1 MKLHKWAALGL
12 VFGLVAAI
20 VFMLPGDLL
29 FHAQSGVSD
38 PMSIFTA
45 NAALLAL
52 RSQHSDIVTRAAA
65 LLATV
70 KDGMPAAEVTRIE
83 GEHAELVRQAAELQ
97 TKITVEETR
106 APAPPAPA
114 ESRGHAWSVED
125 IGRINARATAFGLTP
140 ADAIATM
147 AEASVRTI
155 EQATDHLQNLVASR
169 APSRQNPHIR
179 ITQDEGDTIR
189 TAVEAAVML
198 RANPQALPATD
209 PSREMSRNYRGM
221 SLMEIGR
228 VFIEETQG
236 IRLRGQSRLEMAGTL
251 LGLNTG
257 MGTRGAGMHSTSD
270 FANLLANVASRRLR
284 AAYAQ
289 SPQTFKAFC
298 RQSNN
303 PDFKTKSVVQLSSA
317 PAFKKVREG
326 AEYSYGGLTDGVEQ
340 YALSTF
346 GRIVAITRQT
356 LINDDLGAFD
366 RLPTMIGRAAADLE
380 STTVYNVLL
389 DNAAMGDS
397 VALFHATHGNL
408 LTGSAIDETNLTLAD
423 KAIRDQRSL
432 AAKSAD
438 REYINLMP
446 RFILTGNAYRI
457 PAQKMVTAVTPN
469 ATSGVN
475 VFQNALEVISE
486 ARITGNKWFVI
497 ADPATIDTIEYS
509 YLEGEE
515 GVFTEQRIGFE
526 VDGIEIKGRLDF
538 AAKAIDWRGMVY
550 NPGA

>member
-12 VFGLVAAI
+12 AFGLVAAV
-20 VFMLPGDLL
+20 VFLLPGDLL

-52 RSQHSDIVTRAAA
+52 RNQHADLTTRAAT
-65 LLATV
+65 LIATV
-70 KDGMPAAEVTRIE
+70 KDGMPAADVTRIE
-83 GEHAELVRQAAELQ
+83 GEHAELVRQAAEIQ
-97 TKITVEETR
+97 TKITAEETR
-106 APAPPAPA
+106 APVPPAPP
-114 ESRGHAWSVED
+114 ESRGHAWSVDD

-147 AEASVRTI
+147 ADANVRTI

-179 ITQDEGDTIR
+179 VTQDEGDTIR
-189 TAVEAAVML
+189 TAIGASILL
-198 RANPQALPATD
+198 RANPQALAADAPE
-209 PSREMSRNYRGM
+209 REMARNYRGM
-221 SLMEIGR
+221 SLIEVGR
-228 VFIEETQG
+228 VFMEEAHG
-236 IRLRGQSRLEMAGTL
+236 VRLRGMSKLEMAGSL
-251 LGLNTG
+251 LGLDTG
-257 MGTRGAGMHSTSD
+257 MGTRAAGMHSTSD
-270 FANLLANVASRRLR
+270 FASLLANVASKRLR
-284 AAYAQ
+284 QAYQAA
-289 SPQTFKAFC
+289 PQTFKAFC

-317 PAFKKVREG
+317 PAFKQVREG
-326 AEYSYGGLTDGVEQ
+326 GEYSYGGLTEGVEQ

-366 RLPTMIGRAAADLE
+366 RIPTMIGRAAADLE

-389 DNAAMGDS
+389 SNPNMGDG
-397 VALFHATHGNL
+397 VPLFHATHGNL
-408 LTGSAIDETNLTLAD
+408 LTGSAIDDTNLALMD

-438 REYINLMP
+438 REYLNLTP
-446 RFILTGNAYRI
+446 KFLLTGTAYRI
-457 PAQKMVTAVTPN
+457 PAQKMLTAVTPN

-475 VFQNALEVISE
+475 VFQNALEPITE
-486 ARITGNKWFVI
+486 ARVTGNKWFGI
-497 ADPATIDTIEYS
+497 ADPATVDTIEYS

-515 GVFTEQRIGFE
+515 GVFVEQRIGFE
-526 VDGIEIKGRLDF
+526 VDGLEIKGRLDF
-538 AAKAIDWRGMVY
+538 AAKAIDWRGMAY

>member
-12 VFGLVAAI
+12 VVALFA
-20 VFMLPGDLL
+20 VAYTVTGDMA
-29 FHAQSGVSD
+29 HATLSD
-38 PMSIFTA
+38 PMTIFSA
-45 NAALLAL
+45 NAVLLGLRNDHAAL
-52 RSQHSDIVTRAAA
+52 VTRATAKIA
-65 LLATV
+65 EI
-70 KDGMPAAEVTRIE
+70 KDGMPAADVTRIE

-97 TKITVEETR
+97 TKITAEETR
-106 APAPPAPA
+106 AAPPAPPVPP
-114 ESRGHAWSVED
+114 EPNRGHAWSTED
-125 IGRINARATAFGLTP
+125 IGRINGRATAFGLTA
-140 ADAIATM
+140 ADAIAAM
-147 AEASVRTI
+147 GAANVRTI
-155 EQATDHLQNLVASR
+155 EQATDHLQNLVAQR
-169 APSRQNPHIR
+169 APNRQNPHIR

-189 TAVEAAVML
+189 TAVSTAVLL
-198 RANPQALPATD
+198 RANPQGLPANA
-209 PSREMSRNYRGM
+209 PEREMSRNYRGM

-228 VFIEETQG
+228 VFLEETQG
-236 IRLRGQSRLEMAGTL
+236 IRLRGLSRLEMAGTL
-251 LGLNTG
+251 LGLNNG
-257 MGTRGAGMHSTSD
+257 MSVRAAGMHSTSD
-270 FANLLANVASRRLR
+270 FANLLANVASKRLR
-284 AAYAQ
+284 AAYGAA
-289 SPQTFKAFC
+289 PQTFKPWC

-317 PAFKKVREG
+317 PAFKQVREG
-326 AEYSYGGLTDGVEQ
+326 QEYSYGGLTDGVEQ

-389 DNAAMGDS
+389 ANAAMSDT

-408 LTGSAIDETNLTLAD
+408 MTGSAIDETNLTLAD
-423 KAIRDQRSL
+423 KAMRDQRSL

-438 REYINLMP
+438 REYLNLMP
-446 RFILTGNAYRI
+446 KYILTGSAYRI
-457 PAQKMVTAVTPN
+457 PAQKMVTAVTPAASSN
-469 ATSGVN
+469 VN
-475 VFQNALEVISE
+475 VFQNALEPITE
-486 ARITGNKWFVI
+486 QRITGNKWFLL

-526 VDGIEIKGRLDF
+526 VDGIELKGRLDF